1 MYKNKYSSYL
11 LLIPAVIAFL
21 LALYPTLTNGWPL
34 SFDIFWHVHV
44 AKIYSTYG
52 LVFIDP
58 GIDPVSQSFF
68 IYYPPLFHLALATF
82 GNLLNIDY
90 FQLVR
95 FLQPFVAFSLIL
107 SVTLVSKKFYGLLAG
122 FSAGILLLSSLLFG
136 RFLLTLPENFALIF
150 LLFAVYFL
158 YLVMHDRNYKYLA
171 VVGLLLVLIAST
183 HLGALLSTVIIFA
196 SFLIIGFK
204 KYVSI
209 FNHHRK
215 LVALLLLVIGIIIA
229 LLLIFK
235 LQSINY
241 VLQNWL
247 TTIGT
252 LLITVDVRPIS
263 FLGYLRNIGLLV
275 LVFGLV
281 GFVLALAKRRV
292 KDLML
297 ILWVLS
303 MFLLSLSYLAGLN
316 VISYRILIY
325 LILPLSILGGCGV
338 SYIYHK
344 LRQGNLFKNRNYIPQ
359 IDKKH
364 KASLFLI
371 IIIILS
377 VFQGILTVT
386 SQDIVEFD
394 LKTDWGLVKIAP
406 PTNSEIE
413 VSNWF
418 KQNGNRSKVVLT
430 NNYYLGMFLTAT
442 TDQPFDYKDFHLL
455 GYQTDHKPVF
465 IEKRIGYILYDKTL
479 KYISHNETAV
489 HWVNN
494 VIYYNDSNLIIPSYA
509 RIVFENEN
517 YTVVE
522 LVLD

>member
-1 MYKNKYSSYL
+1 
-11 LLIPAVIAFL
+11 
-21 LALYPTLTNGWPL
+21 
-34 SFDIFWHVHV
+34 
-44 AKIYSTYG
+44 
-52 LVFIDP
+52 
-58 GIDPVSQSFF
+58 
-68 IYYPPLFHLALATF
+68 
-82 GNLLNIDY
+82 
-90 FQLVR
+90 
-95 FLQPFVAFSLIL
+95 
-107 SVTLVSKKFYGLLAG
+107 
-122 FSAGILLLSSLLFG
+122 
-136 RFLLTLPENFALIF
+136 
-150 LLFAVYFL
+150 
-158 YLVMHDRNYKYLA
+158 
-171 VVGLLLVLIAST
+171 VGLLLVLIAST
-183 HLGALLSTVIIFA
+183 HLGALLSTAIIFA

-204 KYVSI
+204 KYISL
-209 FNHHRK
+209 FNHQRK
-215 LVALLLLVIGIIIA
+215 FVALILMVIGLIIA

-241 VLQNWL
+241 IIQNGL
-247 TTIGT
+247 TSVNA
-252 LLITVDVRPIS
+252 LLITVDGRPIS

-281 GFVLALAKRRV
+281 GFILALTKRRV

-303 MFLLSLSYLAGLN
+303 MFLLSLSYLTGIN

-338 SYIYHK
+338 SYIYHQ
-344 LRQGNLFKNRNYIPQ
+344 LRQGNLFKKRNYIPQ

-371 IIIILS
+371 IIFLLS
-377 VFQGILTVT
+377 IFQGILTVT
-386 SQDIVEFD
+386 SSDTVEFD
-394 LKTDWGLVKIAP
+394 LKTDWGVVKIAP

-430 NNYYLGMFLTAT
+430 NNYYLGIFLTAT
-442 TDQPFDYKDFHLL
+442 TEQPFDYKDFHLL

-479 KYISHNETAV
+479 KYLSHNETAV
-489 HWVNN
+489 HWVDN

-522 LVLD
+522 LILD